1 MIRLRNHLLRWLLI
15 PLVIV
20 WAVGFC
26 ISYVRTL
33 EQANQAYDRTLLGS
47 ALAIAERVS
56 VQNGELSVDVPYA
69 ALEMLETRSQD
80 RIFYKV
86 SCLDPPKVFTGHE
99 DLPDPPRPP
108 QDDAPLFL
116 DAVYNAEPVRLVA
129 LRRPVYDAR
138 ICGPLLIEVGETTG
152 AREALSKRILV
163 DASAMQLTLIVV
175 AALLI
180 ALGVRRGLLPL
191 RRIRD
196 EIKGR
201 DETDLTPIATQTVP
215 REVVPLVEAIN
226 LHTQRQRQ
234 INEAHR
240 QFIADA
246 SHQLKTPLAVLRTQ
260 AAQALAQSDAQ
271 RMRQI
276 VEEIHDSTDATSRM
290 IQQLLALARSEA
302 GHIVDDEELDLVELA
317 RQASFD
323 LLPQALDKRIDL
335 GFDGSAPVWMTG
347 KALLLRELASNLVD
361 NAIRYTPEGGKIDVS
376 VTRDAAGDAVL
387 EVDDNGP
394 GIPPDERDKVFGRFY
409 RARGAR
415 ADGCGLGLSI
425 VKQIADRHGAHVELG
440 QAPGNAGLRVR
451 VRFPS
456 SRPSAARDGKRLD

>member
-20 WAVGFC
+20 WAAGFR
-26 ISYVRTL
+26 IGYVRTL
-33 EQANQAYDRTLLGS
+33 EQANEAYDRTLLGS

-56 VQNGELSVDVPYA
+56 VQSGEVSVDVPYA

-99 DLPDPPRPP
+99 DLPDPSTPPRG
-108 QDDAPLFL
+108 DAPLFHN
-116 DAVYNAEPVRLVA
+116 AVYNGEPVRLVA
-129 LRRPVYDAR
+129 LRRPLYDAR
-138 ICGPLLIEVGETTG
+138 VCGALLIQVGETTG
-152 AREALSKRILV
+152 AREALSTRILI
-163 DASAMQLTLIVV
+163 DASAMQLTLIAV

-196 EIKGR
+196 EIKRR
-201 DETDLTPIATQTVP
+201 DETDLTPIATQSVP

-234 INEAHR
+234 VNDAHR

-246 SHQLKTPLAVLRTQ
+246 SHQLKTPLAVLKTQ
-260 AAQALAQSDAQ
+260 AARALAQSDAA

-302 GHIVDDEELDLVELA
+302 DYVADDEALDLVELA
-317 RQASFD
+317 RQATFD
-323 LLPQALDKRIDL
+323 LLPQALARRIDL
-335 GFDGSAPVWMTG
+335 GFDGNAPVWLTG

-361 NAIRYTPEGGKIDVS
+361 NAIRYTPEGGRIDVS
-376 VTRDAAGDAVL
+376 VACDAAGDAVL

-394 GIPPDERDKVFGRFY
+394 GIPPDERDKVFDRFY

-425 VKQIADRHGAHVELG
+425 VRQIADRHGARIELG
-440 QAPGNAGLRVR
+440 QAAGNTGLRVR

-456 SRPSAARDGKRLD
+456 STCRQGGKGAG